1 MFIKNKYDMK
11 KTFFYGAAILATS
24 LLIGCTGEDTPAGYK
39 SNSELRASAIELQ
52 APQKLHQP
60 GKIYVKDD
68 MLLINEMGKGIHVVY
83 NENPADPKKVAFV
96 KIPGNI
102 DVAMKG
108 DIIYADNYMDLVTLN
123 TKTGSINR
131 VKGVFK
137 NFERER
143 KEQLL
148 AMEGGMDLEGMRNTQ
163 FQAVS
168 HGASS
173 GGGNPVGAG
182 GSMARFT
189 IVDNSLYVLDGNSM
203 IVYDITDMEN
213 PKKMNTIAMDFTV
226 ETVFPHE
233 GQLFIGGTE
242 GMYIYDNSNPN
253 APRFL
258 SKFEHA
264 VACDPVVVEGNYA
277 YVTLRSG
284 GPCDR
289 AINQLDV
296 VDISNITQPTL
307 VSNFSMHNPHGLS
320 VQGNTL
326 YLCDGNQGLK
336 VFDVSDKQRILD
348 NMTFADRNIRKAY
361 DVIPNANNNT
371 LIVVGKNG
379 IFQYDAMDPAKL
391 QQISQLTIEA

>member
-1 MFIKNKYDMK
+1 MK
-11 KTFFYGAAILATS
+11 KIFSYGAAILATS
-24 LLIGCTGEDTPAGYK
+24 FLVACSSNEPTPKKYK
-39 SNSELRASAIELQ
+39 SNAELRTKTIKLQ
-52 APQKLHQP
+52 GPQKLQQP

-68 MLLINEMGKGIHVVY
+68 MMLINEMGKGIHVVY

-96 KIPGNI
+96 RIPGNI
-102 DVAMKG
+102 DVAVKG

-123 TKTGSINR
+123 TKTGHIKR

-148 AMEGGMDLEGMRNTQ
+148 AMDGGMNLDGMRNTQ

-168 HGASS
+168 HGAA
-173 GGGNPVGAG
+173 GGSGNPVGVG

-189 IVDNSLYVLDGNSM
+189 IVENNLYVLDGNSM
-203 IVYDITDMEN
+203 IVYDISDMDA
-213 PKKMNTIAMDFTV
+213 PKKVNTIPMDFTV

-277 YVTLRSG
+277 YITLRNG

-289 AINQLDV
+289 AINQLEV
-296 VDISNITQPTL
+296 VDISDVTAPTL
-307 VSNFSMHNPHGLS
+307 VSNFNMHNPHGLS
-320 VQGNTL
+320 VQENIL

-336 VFDVSDKQRILD
+336 VFDVKNKSKILD
-348 NMTFADRNIRKAY
+348 NMTFADRDIRKAY
-361 DVIPNANNNT
+361 DVIPNTSNNT
-371 LIVVGKNG
+371 IIVVGKNG
-379 IFQYDAMDPAKL
+379 IFQYDAMDPKKL
-391 QQISQLTIEA
+391 ERISELTIDA

>member
-1 MFIKNKYDMK
+1 MK

-24 LLIGCTGEDTPAGYK
+24 LLIGCSSDETPVGYK
-39 SNSELRASAIELQ
+39 SNNELRADAIALQ
-52 APQKLHQP
+52 GPQKLQQP

-83 NENPADPKKVAFV
+83 NENPAAPKKVAFV

-102 DVAMKG
+102 DVAVKG

-123 TKTGSINR
+123 TKTGSIKR

-137 NFERER
+137 NFERAR

-148 AMEGGMDLEGMRNTQ
+148 AMEGGMDLDGMRNTQ

-168 HGASS
+168 HGGAA

-203 IVYDITDMEN
+203 IVYDISDQDN
-213 PKKMNTIAMDFTV
+213 PKKVNTIAMDFEV

-253 APRFL
+253 APRFI

-264 VACDPVVVEGNYA
+264 VACDPVVVDGNYA

-289 AINQLDV
+289 AINKLDV
-296 VDISNITQPTL
+296 VDISNMQQPTL
-307 VSNFSMHNPHGLS
+307 VRDFDMHNPHGLS
-320 VQGNTL
+320 VQNNTL

-336 VFDVSDKQRILD
+336 VFDVTDKHRILD
-348 NMTFADRNIRKAY
+348 NMKFADRNIRKAY
-361 DVIPNANNNT
+361 DVIPNNGNNT

-379 IFQYDAMDPAKL
+379 IIQYDAMDPLKL
-391 QQISQLTIEA
+391 ERISEITIDA

>member
-1 MFIKNKYDMK
+1 MK

-24 LLIGCTGEDTPAGYK
+24 LLIGCTSDDTPVGYK
-39 SNSELRASAIELQ
+39 TNAELRTDAIELQ
-52 APQKLHQP
+52 GPQKLQQP

-68 MLLINEMGKGIHVVY
+68 MILINEMGKGIHVVY
-83 NENPADPKKVAFV
+83 NENPSEPQKVAFV

-102 DVAMKG
+102 DVAVKG

-123 TKTGSINR
+123 TKTGSIKR

-143 KEQLL
+143 KEQLM
-148 AMEGGMDLEGMRNTQ
+148 AMEGGINLDGMRSTQ

-168 HGASS
+168 RGAAG

-189 IVDNSLYVLDGNSM
+189 IVDNNLYVLDGNSM

-213 PKKMNTIAMDFTV
+213 PKKVNTIAMDFTV

-242 GMYIYDNSNPN
+242 GMYIYDNSNPS

-264 VACDPVVVEGNYA
+264 VACDPVVVEGDYA

-296 VDISNITQPTL
+296 VNITDITNPTL
-307 VSNFSMHNPHGLS
+307 VSNTNMHNPHGLS

-336 VFDVSDKQRILD
+336 VFDVTNKHNILD
-348 NMTFADRNIRKAY
+348 NMTFAARNIRKAY
-361 DVIPNANNNT
+361 DVIPNAENNT

-379 IFQYDAMDPAKL
+379 IFQYDAMDPQKL
-391 QQISQLTIEA
+391 QEISKLTIDA